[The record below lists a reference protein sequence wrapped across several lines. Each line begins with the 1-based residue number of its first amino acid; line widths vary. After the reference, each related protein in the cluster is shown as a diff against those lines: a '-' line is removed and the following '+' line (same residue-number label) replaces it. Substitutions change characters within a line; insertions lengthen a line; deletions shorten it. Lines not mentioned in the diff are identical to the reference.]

1 MTNRFSFV
9 DWVLVW
15 AFWSACQSY
24 KNHDCRGRIMI
35 ERYILPQ
42 KRGKEN
48 TNVPET
54 RYSYFHL
61 HFSTRKGKLGM
72 GSKTSRESL
81 SFGQTFLG
89 PPPPPTS
96 VCPCLSL
103 LPQMFKFVVG
113 LLFWQQ
119 KVKYLKSAN
128 LLCIWEIKQQ
138 KDRQQW
144 TVFTFPF
151 SPREATPSPSTKGH
165 IQSSPPFPS
174 AKMVLRTL
182 CVWEVLSENRKT
194 FPQSRTRKEIQN
206 SLKRF

>member
-119 KVKYLKSAN
+119 KVKYLKSEN

-144 TVFTFPF
+144 TIFKSSKIMKILLFCFRWYQNDKHQLWFTKLASF
-151 SPREATPSPSTKGH
+151 RY
-165 IQSSPPFPS
+165 
-174 AKMVLRTL
+174 MLVLAS
-182 CVWEVLSENRKT
+182 CQFKT
-194 FPQSRTRKEIQN
+194 IT
-206 SLKRF
+206 

>member
-96 VCPCLSL
+96 VCPCVSL
-103 LPQMFKFVVG
+103 LLQMFKFVVG

-119 KVKYLKSAN
+119 KVKYLKSEN

-151 SPREATPSPSTKGH
+151 SPKGGESVPVYRH
-165 IQSSPPFPS
+165 S
-174 AKMVLRTL
+174 
-182 CVWEVLSENRKT
+182 CVWKMHWGGVLFIKVLYWAYCT
-194 FPQSRTRKEIQN
+194 KF
-206 SLKRF
+206 